1 MYKITKALLCNIEL
15 HIKSICFND
24 LLFIFIFFAALTI
37 NFQELKKFTLYSHQC
52 ACMYNCIIFKTEKNK
67 TKLTKA
73 SAAGALSNISPLD
86 TYI

>member
-1 MYKITKALLCNIEL
+1 M
-15 HIKSICFND
+15 ICYF
-24 LLFIFIFFAALTI
+24 FFFFAALTI
-37 NFQELKKFTLYSHQC
+37 NFQELKKIHLIYRHQC